1 MKTKYFLGLALM
13 ALLFAGCEKVLDK
26 QPLDQFT
33 NDNFW
38 SSETNVEIYANYFY
52 NTFTGY
58 GNSGGSGDFY
68 FPTLNDNQAASGFA
82 LWNYTSV
89 PASNSTWSSCYTEI
103 RRANIMIEKV
113 PGIESMSES
122 ARNNWVGVA
131 RLYRAWQHYIL
142 VRNFGDCI
150 YVEKVLDVTDEDKD
164 GYLFAARTDRDVVM
178 DKVLED
184 LNFAC
189 SNITMNASSRVAFN
203 NALAQAMKAEICL
216 YEGTFAKYR
225 STADGQK
232 APDSGRATSYLN
244 AAKQACQ
251 AIMSNGM
258 YALNGTYK
266 SNYDSEN
273 LNSNKEMILFKH
285 YQTGAL
291 THSLIDYTCS
301 STMQS
306 GMSKAGFESY
316 LFLDG
321 KPMATTS
328 YDTND
333 HAVMNAD
340 GNMDISHML
349 AVRDG
354 RLAQTID
361 AVLMYRGQSYVRYG
375 VGMATTS
382 STGYG
387 VLKFDNASYP
397 VNFRN
402 QTSSNYS
409 DAPIFWLAEIYLN
422 YAEACA
428 ELGACSQADLDMS
441 INKLRD
447 RAGMPHLT
455 TTPTPDPAN
464 NMNVS
469 DLIWEIR
476 RERRVEL
483 MFDVRDRY
491 WSLIRWHQLDKLDT
505 TKYPDQVR
513 GAWVGEANKAQAT
526 ITADGYIDATNDG
539 VRNYESKHYLNPI
552 PSGQIDLNANLG
564 QNPGW

>member
-1 MKTKYFLGLALM
+1 MKNKYLLGITLI
-13 ALLFAGCEKVLDK
+13 ALLFTGCEKALDK
-26 QPLDQFT
+26 KPLDQFT

-38 SSETNVEIYANYFY
+38 TSETNVEVYANKFFDA
-52 NTFTGY
+52 FTGY
-58 GNSGGSGDFY
+58 GNGGGSGDFY
-68 FPTLNDNQAASGFA
+68 YPTLNDNQAASGFA

-89 PASNSTWSSCYTEI
+89 PATNNTWRDCYVEI
-103 RRANIMIEKV
+103 RRANIMIEKI
-113 PGIESMSES
+113 PGIASMSE
-122 ARNNWVGVA
+122 AAKNNWIGIA
-131 RLYRAWQHYIL
+131 RLYRAWQHYDL

-150 YVEKVLDVTDEDKD
+150 YADKVLDVTDADKED
-164 GYLFAARTDRDVVM
+164 YLYAARTDRDVVM

-189 SNITMNASSRVAFN
+189 ANITANASSRVAFN

-216 YEGTFAKYR
+216 YEGTFCKYR

-232 APDSGRATSYLN
+232 GPDQGRANTYLN
-244 AAKQACQ
+244 AAKTACQ
-251 AIMSNGM
+251 SLMGNSM
-258 YALNGTYK
+258 YALNGSYK
-266 SNYDSEN
+266 SNYDSAD
-273 LNSNKEMILFKH
+273 LAGNKEMILYKK
-285 YQTGAL
+285 YLTGAL

-306 GMSKAGFESY
+306 GMSKAGFDAY
-316 LFLDG
+316 LFKDG
-321 KPMATTS
+321 KPAASTS
-328 YDTND
+328 YNKTD
-333 HAVMNAD
+333 HAVKNAA
-340 GNMDISHML
+340 GNMDISHLL

-361 AVLMYRGQSYVRYG
+361 DVLMYRGKPYVRFG
-375 VGMATTS
+375 VGMATSS

-397 VNFRN
+397 VEFRN

-409 DAPIFWLAEIYLN
+409 DAPIFWLAQIYLN

-428 ELGACSQADLDMS
+428 ELGACTQADLDMS

-455 TTPTPDPAN
+455 ASPAADPAN

-469 DLIWEIR
+469 NLIWEIR

-505 TKYPDQVR
+505 QKYPDQVK
-513 GAWVGEANKAQAT
+513 GAWVGNEFKADAV
-526 ITADGYIDATNDG
+526 ITADGYIDATNNG
-539 VRNYESKHYLNPI
+539 VRIFEAKHYLNPI
-552 PSGQIDLNANLG
+552 PSGQIDLNDKLG
-564 QNPGW
+564 QNYGW